1 MLEAEDKSFIT
12 LNAAEG
18 AGRSAWVLGLGASGR
33 AAAQYLNDHGWR
45 VHAFDTREAP
55 AGLDAFC
62 KAVPGCEM
70 TLGGFPETTAPG
82 VELVVMSPGVS
93 PYFGAAAS
101 VCASAR
107 KAGIPIVGE
116 IELFAQ
122 ELAYLKRTQGYA
134 PKVIGITGTNGKT
147 TTTTLTTKMAAAA
160 GLYAV
165 AAGNIGPNAVAELS
179 KAEAAGA
186 LPDIW
191 VLELSSFQLETTHTL
206 NCTSAALLNITEDHI
221 NRFGSMEAYIAA
233 KMRVFENQTEQDF
246 AVLNADDPIVSA
258 AETKAKKLYFS
269 RLHEV
274 RDGAFVRSGI
284 IIFRMNGVETQLI
297 PANELGIIGAHNL
310 ENALC
315 AVCLAMS
322 MGVKPDVVCN
332 VLKSFK
338 GVEHR
343 IEYTRCLNG
352 ITFYND
358 SKGTNPESTV
368 KAVEAMTKPTVLMLG
383 VGNYD
388 KQSDYRPV
396 FRAFNGRVK
405 AVVVNGSNTEA
416 IMRAA
421 KEEGFKN
428 IYPCS
433 DDFRALILKA
443 ASLAEPGDAVLLS
456 PACASWGMFDNFE
469 QRGDIFKEIVNSL

>member
-1 MLEAEDKSFIT
+1 MKKTALIVGMAKSGISSAKLLYRNGYNIIINDMKPVISGLEEALSGIEYIDK
-12 LNAAEG
+12 
-18 AGRSAWVLGLGASGR
+18 LG
-33 AAAQYLNDHGWR
+33 
-45 VHAFDTREAP
+45 EAP
-55 AGLDAFC
+55 ETLLDGVDLMIISPVIPIF
-62 KAVPGCEM
+62 
-70 TLGGFPETTAPG
+70 APF
-82 VELVVMSPGVS
+82 V
-93 PYFGAAAS
+93 
-101 VCASAR
+101 R
-107 KAGIPIVGE
+107 KAQSRGIEVIGE
-116 IELFAQ
+116 IEL
-122 ELAYLKRTQGYA
+122 GYRYCSRGTHF
-134 PKVIGITGTNGKT
+134 VCIGGTNGKT
-147 TTTTLTTKMAAAA
+147 TTTALTGEIFKANGEGQTFV
-160 GLYAV
+160 L
-165 AAGNIGPNAVAELS
+165 GNIGIPITEHASETRPGDTVVAETAALQLES
-179 KAEAAGA
+179 IRDFHADAAG
-186 LPDIW
+186 
-191 VLELSSFQLETTHTL
+191 
-206 NCTSAALLNITEDHI
+206 LLNITEDHI

-284 IIFRMNGVETQLI
+284 IIFRMDGVETQLI

>member
-1 MLEAEDKSFIT
+1 
-12 LNAAEG
+12 
-18 AGRSAWVLGLGASGR
+18 
-33 AAAQYLNDHGWR
+33 
-45 VHAFDTREAP
+45 
-55 AGLDAFC
+55 
-62 KAVPGCEM
+62 
-70 TLGGFPETTAPG
+70 
-82 VELVVMSPGVS
+82 
-93 PYFGAAAS
+93 
-101 VCASAR
+101 
-107 KAGIPIVGE
+107 
-116 IELFAQ
+116 
-122 ELAYLKRTQGYA
+122 
-134 PKVIGITGTNGKT
+134 
-147 TTTTLTTKMAAAA
+147 
-160 GLYAV
+160 
-165 AAGNIGPNAVAELS
+165 
-179 KAEAAGA
+179 
-186 LPDIW
+186 
-191 VLELSSFQLETTHTL
+191 
-206 NCTSAALLNITEDHI
+206 
-221 NRFGSMEAYIAA
+221 
-233 KMRVFENQTEQDF
+233 
-246 AVLNADDPIVSA
+246 
-258 AETKAKKLYFS
+258 
-269 RLHEV
+269 
-274 RDGAFVRSGI
+274 
-284 IIFRMNGVETQLI
+284 MNGVETQLI

-322 MGVKPDVVCN
+322 MGVQPDV
-332 VLKSFK
+332 
-338 GVEHR
+338 
-343 IEYTRCLNG
+343 
-352 ITFYND
+352 
-358 SKGTNPESTV
+358 GTNPASTV